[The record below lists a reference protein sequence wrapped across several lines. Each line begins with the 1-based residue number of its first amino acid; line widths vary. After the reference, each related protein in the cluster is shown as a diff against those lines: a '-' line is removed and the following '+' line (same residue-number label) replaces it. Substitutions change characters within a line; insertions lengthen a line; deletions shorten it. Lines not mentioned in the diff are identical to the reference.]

1 MSDITCPVCKSPVS
15 AQDAV
20 CPACGFKLFGS
31 TQRFSPL
38 DLTNEAVCS
47 AAPAMPYKAMLRIV
61 HGPQIGTIFNLEGK
75 PITIGRSPECDIF
88 LNDMTVSRQH
98 ATIQSTSDG
107 YTIVDTNSFNGIWI
121 NNVNVNDASLK
132 EGDIVQIGAF
142 CLIYEEQN

>member
-15 AQDAV
+15 DKDAA

-31 TQRFSPL
+31 TQRFTPL
-38 DLTNEAVCS
+38 DLTSEEVLAAVQDT
-47 AAPAMPYKAMLRIV
+47 PYKAMLRVV
-61 HGPQIGTIFNLEGK
+61 HGPQIGTTFNLRDK

-98 ATIQSTSDG
+98 ATIRATPEG
-107 YTIVDTNSFNGIWI
+107 YCIVDTNSFNGIWI
-121 NNVNVNDASLK
+121 NNTSANDALLK

-142 CLIYEEQN
+142 CLMYEE